1 MKTKLTLKPGQNGT
15 RKWVEKYGERL
26 VNVRYRNDQEQRKR
40 YITVEIIV
48 AAYPWDRHGSDHA
61 PFRKPADRIGI
72 RVAGYETDI
81 REKVKKAGGIWRPRQ
96 QLWELPYAQ
105 IKRLQLEDRIVEG
118 FEKPISQP

>member
-1 MKTKLTLKPGQNGT
+1 M
-15 RKWVEKYGERL
+15 E
-26 VNVRYRNDQEQRKR
+26 D
-40 YITVEIIV
+40 IV
-48 AAYPWDRHGSDHA
+48 ATYPWDRHGSDHA
-61 PFRKPADRIGI
+61 PFRNPTDRIGI

-81 REKVKKAGGIWRPRQ
+81 REKVKQAGGIWRPRQ